1 MKMHLDMGFNHLA
14 SFVTK
19 VLIRKL
25 SLQAFFW
32 STTLH
37 KDMQPLPVKGN
48 ASAPKASEM
57 TFYAAFCARHTEKVM
72 DDFFSID

>member
-1 MKMHLDMGFNHLA
+1 MHLDMGFNHLA

-37 KDMQPLPVKGN
+37 RDVQPLPVKG
-48 ASAPKASEM
+48 
-57 TFYAAFCARHTEKVM
+57 ARCTEKVR

>member
-1 MKMHLDMGFNHLA
+1 MGFNHLA

-37 KDMQPLPVKGN
+37 RDVQPLPVKG
-48 ASAPKASEM
+48 
-57 TFYAAFCARHTEKVM
+57 ARCTEKVR